1 MTRWHD
7 VDLPCSPLSAAADT
21 HRCEQE
27 SLHDSSGVLK
37 LERKAAS
44 IAHMSALTAQI
55 FEESFEQRNKA
66 ARSTLD
72 PGQSKCRTTCH

>member
-7 VDLPCSPLSAAADT
+7 VDLPRSPRSAAADA

-27 SLHDSSGVLK
+27 SLHDSSGMVE
-37 LERKAAS
+37 LEQKAAS
-44 IAHMSALTAQI
+44 IAYMSALTAQI

-66 ARSTLD
+66 ARSTSVL
-72 PGQSKCRTTCH
+72 GQSKCWTTCH